1 MLFYLILSF
10 GMLKWRL
17 VCPLNDRCLVTVE
30 ATGVH
35 HCGEW
40 LLSMS
45 NHSEEWCTPLLS
57 IYRACSGIP
66 AKGNP
71 PSNIIRH
78 LCRSQVSSFGA
89 NQALKMAFLFILL
102 YIKRQFVLDLTWK
115 FALDRSR
122 RVEFHQMARY
132 HALEQS

>member
-66 AKGNP
+66 AKRESP
-71 PSNIIRH
+71 IKHHSPS
-78 LCRSQVSSFGA
+78 LPVSSVIVRGKPSFENGF
-89 NQALKMAFLFILL
+89 FLFILL
-102 YIKRQFVLDLTWK
+102 QFVLDLTWK